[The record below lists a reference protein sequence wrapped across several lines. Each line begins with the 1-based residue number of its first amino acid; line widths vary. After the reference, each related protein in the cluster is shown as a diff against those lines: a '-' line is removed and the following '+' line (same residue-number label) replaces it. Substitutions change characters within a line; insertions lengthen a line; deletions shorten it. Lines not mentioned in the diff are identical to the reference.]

1 LDRAVFL
8 DRDGVVNKAIVINGM
23 PFSPK
28 SKQEV
33 EIIKDVKECIIGLEK
48 LGFQIVV
55 VTNQPDIARQEIS
68 INQVNDIHD
77 LIKKFTGISNFFT
90 CPHDDSDNCECRK
103 PKSGLL
109 LQAAKLLKIDLGR
122 SYMIGDRWK
131 DIEAGQNAGCTC
143 FFINRNYSEKPPKH
157 PFIEVKSLS
166 EATSIIKGLIL

>member
-1 LDRAVFL
+1 LYRAVFL
-8 DRDGVVNKAIVINGM
+8 DRDGVLNKAIVRNGM

-28 SKQEV
+28 STQEV
-33 EIIKDVKECIIGLEK
+33 EIIEDVKECIIGLEK

-55 VTNQPDIARQEIS
+55 VTNQPDIAREEIS

-77 LIKKFTGISNFFT
+77 FIKKFTGINNFFI

-143 FFINRNYSEKPPKH
+143 FFINRNYSETPPKH